1 MVRSMTDTPRQPCA
15 RIGAHPD
22 AWQTMNQLD
31 LFTHIGAAYA
41 EAPGGALENAT
52 LYRLVA
58 ERAGMDPTH
67 MNARSPIGIAG
78 SLRSPVKR
86 KIRWYQQTLKQL
98 GVIERIPGERGIWRL
113 TESAGNDLHKAASGV
128 KLVAFSTDLGVAIWG
143 RCQEVFSG
151 LGEPIALCV
160 TSPPYPLRQARAYGN
175 PDEARYVDFI
185 CHALEPVVRNLLPGG
200 SIVLNISNDIFEPKS
215 PARSLY
221 VERLILAL
229 HDRLGLAL
237 MDRMPWVNFSKPP
250 GPTYWACVNRVQ
262 LTTAYEP
269 VFWFTNDPARVRSDN
284 RRVLEPHTD
293 RHTKLMRAGGACR
306 TAVYGD
312 GAYKI
317 RPDSYGRITEGK
329 IPRNVIQ
336 RGHSCNDTRAYRE
349 HAAALGLPP
358 HGAMYPTSIPDFFIR
373 FLTEPGELV
382 VDTFGGT
389 IKTGLAAERLGRRWF
404 VTEWILEYLRGAA
417 ELFRNHTGFDMHPAL
432 KEQP

>member
-1 MVRSMTDTPRQPCA
+1 MKFFQP
-15 RIGAHPD
+15 
-22 AWQTMNQLD
+22 D
-31 LFTHIGAAYA
+31 LFAHVGCAYA
-41 EAPGGALENAT
+41 EAEGGTLDNAALYNQ
-52 LYRLVA
+52 VA
-58 ERAGMDPTH
+58 ERAGVDIAKLD
-67 MNARSPIGIAG
+67 ARVPIGNAG
-78 SLRSPVKR
+78 ALRSPLKR

-113 TESAGNDLHKAASGV
+113 TENAGKDLHKAASGV

-143 RCQEVFSG
+143 RCQEVYSG
-151 LGEPIALCV
+151 IGEPIALCV

-175 PDEARYVDFI
+175 PDEAKYVDFI
-185 CHALEPVVRNLLPGG
+185 CESLGPIVSNLIPGG
-200 SIVLNISNDIFEPKS
+200 SVVLNISNDIFEPKS

-221 VERLILAL
+221 IERLILAL
-229 HDRLGLAL
+229 HDRLGLSL

-250 GPTYWACVNRVQ
+250 GPTHWACVNRVQ

-269 VFWFTNDPARVRSDN
+269 VFWFTNDPMRVRSNN

-293 RHTKLMRAGGACR
+293 RHTRLMQGGGARR

-336 RGHSCNDTRAYRE
+336 RGHACNDTRAYRE
-349 HAAALGLPP
+349 HAASLGLPT
-358 HGAMYPTSIPDFFIR
+358 HGAMQPTSIPDFFIR
-373 FLTEPGELV
+373 FLTEPGDLV
-382 VDTFGGT
+382 VDNFGGT
-389 IKTGLAAERLGRRWF
+389 IRTGLAAERLGRRWF

-417 ELFRNHTGFDMHPAL
+417 ELFRGHAGFDMHPAL
-432 KEQP
+432 AAVQGKPY

>member
-1 MVRSMTDTPRQPCA
+1 MSYFQ
-15 RIGAHPD
+15 
-22 AWQTMNQLD
+22 QD
-31 LFTHIGAAYA
+31 LFAHVGAAYA
-41 EAPGGALENAT
+41 EAPDGALDNAG
-52 LYRLVA
+52 LYNLVA
-58 ERAGMDPTH
+58 ERAGIDAEKLDT
-67 MNARSPIGIAG
+67 RVPIGHAG
-78 SLRSPVKR
+78 ALRSPLKR
-86 KIRWYQQTLKQL
+86 KIRWYQQTLKSL
-98 GVIERIPGERGIWRL
+98 GVIERVPGERGIWRL
-113 TESAGNDLHKAASGV
+113 TEKAGKDLHKAAAGV
-128 KLVAFSTDLGVAIWG
+128 KLVAFSTDLGIAVWG
-143 RCQEVFSG
+143 RCQDVFRG

-185 CHALEPVVRNLLPGG
+185 CEALEPIVRNLIPGG

-237 MDRMPWVNFSKPP
+237 MDRMPWVNLSKPP
-250 GPTYWACVNRVQ
+250 GPTYWSCVNRVQ

-269 VFWFTNDPARVRSDN
+269 VFWFTNDPACVRSDN

-293 RHTKLMRAGGACR
+293 RHRRLMQAGGAQR
-306 TAVYGD
+306 AATYGD

-336 RGHSCNDTRAYRE
+336 RGHSCNDTKAYRD
-349 HAAALGLPP
+349 HAAALGLPA
-358 HGAMYPTSIPDFFIR
+358 HGAMQPSSIPDFFIR
-373 FLTEPGELV
+373 FLTEPDDLV

-389 IKTGLAAERLGRRWF
+389 IRTGLTAERLGRRWM

-417 ELFRNHTGFDMHPAL
+417 ELFRDFAGFEMHPAL
-432 KEQP
+432 AHVGARA